1 MCSRLW
7 NDRKCVECAFNL
19 KLSAL
24 SGGFVYLNLAGGDGD
39 LDVRAPSCAVHQ
51 RRASIHYSLEKPT
64 YFPTKFS
71 STELFPALCPP
82 TTAICGRSRFA
93 FCPMA
98 EKASCMRFTRGIK
111 SSIPRFPIFARGW
124 WASFLDRTGTDIWLY
139 LPLRPSSP
147 PLRAFRGRSS
157 LRALTGSLLAL
168 LPHLR
173 CSSVCQI
180 ISSQHSL
187 QHSPLQ
193 APQGGRR
200 RMSSCI
206 LPGDPCSTPHPPL
219 GGDTG
224 RFLSHK

>member
-19 KLSAL
+19 KLSGL

-147 PLRAFRGRSS
+147 PSERSEGVLVCAHSPAHFSLCFLIYGALLCVRSS
-157 LRALTGSLLAL
+157 QASTLSNTLLSKHRRGGGGGWALVFYQEIPAVLHT
-168 LPHLR
+168 HR
-173 CSSVCQI
+173 
-180 ISSQHSL
+180 
-187 QHSPLQ
+187 
-193 APQGGRR
+193 
-200 RMSSCI
+200 
-206 LPGDPCSTPHPPL
+206 
-219 GGDTG
+219 
-224 RFLSHK
+224 

>member
-1 MCSRLW
+1 M
-7 NDRKCVECAFNL
+7 
-19 KLSAL
+19 
-24 SGGFVYLNLAGGDGD
+24 
-39 LDVRAPSCAVHQ
+39 
-51 RRASIHYSLEKPT
+51 
-64 YFPTKFS
+64 
-71 STELFPALCPP
+71 
-82 TTAICGRSRFA
+82 RFA
-93 FCPMA
+93 QWPRKHPACGSPEESNPPFPGSPSLR
-98 EKASCMRFTRGIK
+98 EDDGLASLTEQGRIYGFIFLCAP
-111 SSIPRFPIFARGW
+111 PR
-124 WASFLDRTGTDIWLY
+124 
-139 LPLRPSSP
+139 

-180 ISSQHSL
+180 ISSQHCL

-193 APQGGRR
+193 APQGGRRR